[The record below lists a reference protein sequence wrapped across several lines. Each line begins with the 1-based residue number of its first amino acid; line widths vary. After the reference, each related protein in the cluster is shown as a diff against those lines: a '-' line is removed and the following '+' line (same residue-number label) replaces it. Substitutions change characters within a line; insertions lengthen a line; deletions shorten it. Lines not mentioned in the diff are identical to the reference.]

1 MIYLLIWFVVGP
13 EIGVRYHH
21 LSTHQNITVCMSEL
35 KIASVLV
42 NDKSETME
50 CIGVQ
55 VND

>member
-1 MIYLLIWFVVGP
+1 MIYLLMWFVVEP

-21 LSTHQNITVCMSEL
+21 LSTHENITMCMSEL

-50 CIGVQ
+50 CVGVRL
-55 VND
+55 DD

>member
-1 MIYLLIWFVVGP
+1 MWFVVEP

-21 LSTHQNITVCMSEL
+21 LSTHENITMCMSEL

-50 CIGVQ
+50 CVGVRLH
-55 VND
+55 D

>member
-1 MIYLLIWFVVGP
+1 MIYLLIWFVVEP
-13 EIGVRYHH
+13 EIGVKYHH
-21 LSTHQNITVCMSEL
+21 LSTHQNIAVCMSEL

-42 NDKSETME
+42 NDELETME